1 MAQPAPRSSQTT
13 GSMKSSHAVMPS
25 SGRRTLDQSA
35 KLWAIAG
42 DISKSGKEWGGIQL
56 SKGNWFRL
64 LVASIYGQ
72 KMVPALDGNG
82 FVFVDARTSRMT
94 KAQISEVIAF
104 AEAWCAE
111 QGIELSDEGGDD

>member
-1 MAQPAPRSSQTT
+1 MIPSSTPLCPSQTRSSAPR
-13 GSMKSSHAVMPS
+13 
-25 SGRRTLDQSA
+25 RNLDQSA

-56 SKGNWFRL
+56 SKNSWFRL
-64 LVASIYGQ
+64 LVASVYGQ

-94 KAQISEVIAF
+94 KSQISEVIAF
-104 AEAWCAE
+104 AEAWCTMND
-111 QGIELSDEGGDD
+111 IELMEDP

>member
-1 MAQPAPRSSQTT
+1 MKEVAKHKRSEE
-13 GSMKSSHAVMPS
+13 
-25 SGRRTLDQSA
+25 QSA
-35 KLWAIAG
+35 KLWAIAT
-42 DISKSGKEWGGIQL
+42 DIAKSGKEWGGLKL

-94 KAQISEVIAF
+94 GEQISEVIAF
-104 AEAWCAE
+104 AEAWCATEGIPLGDE
-111 QGIELSDEGGDD
+111 QLQESETP

>member
-1 MAQPAPRSSQTT
+1 MQDKRRS
-13 GSMKSSHAVMPS
+13 AEA
-25 SGRRTLDQSA
+25 SA
-35 KLWAIAG
+35 KLWAIAT
-42 DISKSGKEWGGIQL
+42 DIAKSGKEWGGIKL
-56 SKGNWFRL
+56 SKANWFRL

-94 KAQISEVIAF
+94 NAQISEVIAF

-111 QGIELSDEGGDD
+111 QGIELNDEQ

>member
-1 MAQPAPRSSQTT
+1 MVITSRGIADGQQ
-13 GSMKSSHAVMPS
+13 PS
-25 SGRRTLDQSA
+25 SKPQARTLSQNDR
-35 KLWAIAG
+35 LWAIAG

-104 AEAWCAE
+104 AEAWAVTN
-111 QGIELSDEGGDD
+111 GIELSDEAGDE

>member
-1 MAQPAPRSSQTT
+1 MIAAP
-13 GSMKSSHAVMPS
+13 P
-25 SGRRTLDQSA
+25 RRTLDQSA
-35 KLWAIAG
+35 KLWAIAS
-42 DISKSGKEWGGIQL
+42 DVAKSGKEWGGIKL

-64 LVASIYGQ
+64 FVASIYGQ

-104 AEAWCAE
+104 AEAWAVTN
-111 QGIELSDEGGDD
+111 GIELSDEVVE